1 MAGRLQ
7 IDERLPDVFGPSRP
21 LQRVDASI
29 EIGVDL
35 AYVEPMPEITAE
47 PISVLED
54 RRNIVVSGEKCEAPD
69 LVIENWGLMTK
80 SSVR

>member
-1 MAGRLQ
+1 
-7 IDERLPDVFGPSRP
+7 
-21 LQRVDASI
+21 VDF
-29 EIGVDL
+29 V
-35 AYVEPMPEITAE
+35 YVEPMPEITTE